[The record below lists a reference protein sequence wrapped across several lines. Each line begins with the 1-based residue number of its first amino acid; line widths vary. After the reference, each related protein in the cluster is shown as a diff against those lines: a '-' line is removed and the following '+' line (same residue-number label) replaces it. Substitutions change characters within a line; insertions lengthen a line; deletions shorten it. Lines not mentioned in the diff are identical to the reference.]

1 VVKVLRELLE
11 HKDQKVLK
19 DQQGHKVHK
28 EM

>member
-1 VVKVLRELLE
+1 VVKELKELLE

-19 DQQGHKVHK
+19 DPQGHKVHK